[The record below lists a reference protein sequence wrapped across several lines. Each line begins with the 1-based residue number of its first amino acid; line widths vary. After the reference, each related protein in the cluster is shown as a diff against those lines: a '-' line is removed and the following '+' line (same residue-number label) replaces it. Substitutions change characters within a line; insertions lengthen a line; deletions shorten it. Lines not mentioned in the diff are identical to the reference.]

1 MSGSVR
7 AAARERILRAAVLAL
22 ATHGYAGTTARS
34 IAALGG
40 FAPGVIYYHFTD
52 LDEVFLATAAYT
64 SGEREARY
72 RETVVGVTNAVE
84 LVSRLRELYAD
95 DVACGHVEAVQEL
108 VAAARPGSRL
118 AEAVADQTRRWQAL
132 AEQVLRGLLRG
143 KPLARLVNVPVV
155 ARAAVAYYLGMQTL
169 THLDGDT
176 SRPQAAFAQAAK
188 LAAAFDKLPRVS
200 RRRPPAHPR

>member
-40 FAPGVIYYHFTD
+40 FAPGVIYFTD
-52 LDEVFLATAAYT
+52 LDEVFLTTAAYT
-64 SGEREARY
+64 SGEREVRY
-72 RETVVGVTNAVE
+72 RETVVGVTGAVE
-84 LVSRLRELYAD
+84 LVSRLRELYAE
-95 DVACGHVEAVQEL
+95 DVASGHVEAVQEL
-108 VAAARPGSRL
+108 VAAARPGSQL
-118 AEAVADQTRRWQAL
+118 AEALADQTRRWEAL
-132 AEQVLRGLLRG
+132 AEEVLRGLLRE

-176 SRPQAAFAQAAK
+176 RRPQAAFAQAAK
-188 LAAAFDKLPRVS
+188 LAAAFDKLPRVN